1 MEAVLDQ
8 RTLVLNRSW
17 VAIDTT
23 TVRKALVWM
32 YRGLARAI
40 APESFET
47 HDFAS
52 WTDLSVSHG
61 EPCIHTINLQI
72 RVPEIIILALNNE
85 VPKKEVVFSR
95 RNIYKRP
102 LHVPVLRRTARQ
114 RGVDDRSHPA
124 AGERRQ
130 VVLGNWVCW
139 PASSATGRRRTDAGG
154 GGDVVKKAAVR
165 PPWTPFISL
174 KLGTRRASWERFRA
188 SGTGTSSSKSRKRI
202 ERNTT
207 RPGGEPG
214 RFICRR
220 ARTLRTASQNVSAAA
235 RPAARDPAGP
245 WPRGSR

>member
-52 WTDLSVSHG
+52 WTDLSVNHG

-72 RVPEIIILALNNE
+72 RVPEIIILALYNE

-95 RNIYKRP
+95 RNIYKRDRFTCQYCGEQP
-102 LHVPVLRRTARQ
+102 GSEELTIDHILPRAKGGKSSWENCVLACVECNRAKANRT
-114 RGVDDRSHPA
+114 PA
-124 AGERRQ
+124 EAGM
-130 VVLGNWVCW
+130 LL
-139 PASSATGRRRTDAGG
+139 
-154 GGDVVKKAAVR
+154 KKAAVR

-174 KLGTRRASWERFRA
+174 KLGTRRASWERFVSERYWD
-188 SGTGTSSSKSRKRI
+188 I
-202 ERNTT
+202 EL
-207 RPGGEPG
+207 EE
-214 RFICRR
+214 
-220 ARTLRTASQNVSAAA
+220 
-235 RPAARDPAGP
+235 
-245 WPRGSR
+245 

>member
-72 RVPEIIILALNNE
+72 RVPEIIILALYNE

-95 RNIYKRP
+95 RNIYKRDRFTCQYCGEQP
-102 LHVPVLRRTARQ
+102 GSEELTIDHILPRAKGGKSSWENCVLACVECNRAKANRT
-114 RGVDDRSHPA
+114 PA
-124 AGERRQ
+124 EAGM
-130 VVLGNWVCW
+130 LL
-139 PASSATGRRRTDAGG
+139 
-154 GGDVVKKAAVR
+154 KKSAVR

-174 KLGTRRASWERFRA
+174 KLGTRRASWERFVSERYWD
-188 SGTGTSSSKSRKRI
+188 I
-202 ERNTT
+202 EL
-207 RPGGEPG
+207 EE
-214 RFICRR
+214 
-220 ARTLRTASQNVSAAA
+220 
-235 RPAARDPAGP
+235 
-245 WPRGSR
+245 

>member
-52 WTDLSVSHG
+52 WTDLSVNHG
-61 EPCIHTINLQI
+61 DPCIHTINLQI
-72 RVPEIIILALNNE
+72 RVPEIIILALYNE

-95 RNIYKRP
+95 RNIYKRDRFTCQYCGEQP
-102 LHVPVLRRTARQ
+102 GSEELTIDHILPRAKGGKSSWENCVLACVECNRAKANRT
-114 RGVDDRSHPA
+114 PA
-124 AGERRQ
+124 EAGM
-130 VVLGNWVCW
+130 LL
-139 PASSATGRRRTDAGG
+139 
-154 GGDVVKKAAVR
+154 KKAAVR

-174 KLGTRRASWERFRA
+174 KLGTRRASWERFVSERYWD
-188 SGTGTSSSKSRKRI
+188 I
-202 ERNTT
+202 EL
-207 RPGGEPG
+207 EE
-214 RFICRR
+214 
-220 ARTLRTASQNVSAAA
+220 
-235 RPAARDPAGP
+235 
-245 WPRGSR
+245 

>member
-52 WTDLSVSHG
+52 WTDLSVNHG

-72 RVPEIIILALNNE
+72 RVPEIIILALYNE

-95 RNIYKRP
+95 RNIYKRDRFTCQYCGEQP
-102 LHVPVLRRTARQ
+102 GSEELTIDHILPRAKGGKSSWENCVLACVECNRAKANRT
-114 RGVDDRSHPA
+114 PA
-124 AGERRQ
+124 EAGM
-130 VVLGNWVCW
+130 LL
-139 PASSATGRRRTDAGG
+139 
-154 GGDVVKKAAVR
+154 KKPAVR

-174 KLGTRRASWERFRA
+174 KLGTRRASWERFVSERYWD
-188 SGTGTSSSKSRKRI
+188 I
-202 ERNTT
+202 EL
-207 RPGGEPG
+207 EE
-214 RFICRR
+214 
-220 ARTLRTASQNVSAAA
+220 
-235 RPAARDPAGP
+235 
-245 WPRGSR
+245 